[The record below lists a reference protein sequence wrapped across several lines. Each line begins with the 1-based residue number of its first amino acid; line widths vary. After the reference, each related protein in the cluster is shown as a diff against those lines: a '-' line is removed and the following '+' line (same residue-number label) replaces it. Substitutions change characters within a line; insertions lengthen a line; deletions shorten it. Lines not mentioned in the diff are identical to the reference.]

1 MPATP
6 WLREATKAERALAA
20 ERDDEDRLK
29 THRLIEDDADFAEVI
44 EALSDEPAY
53 AVDTEF
59 HRERTYYPKVALM
72 QLAWPGGCVLIDPLA
87 VDLRPFERVLKGPGL
102 AVMHAAAQDLLV
114 LQRACGTVPAALFDT
129 QIAAGFVGFST
140 PSLAT
145 LAFQILG
152 VDLPKANRLT
162 DWLRR
167 PLDVDQQLYAASDV
181 HHLLNLASILKDELS
196 DAGRLTWAE
205 EECEVLRSRSWL
217 PIEPE
222 LAWTRLKECRQLR
235 GSARAVAQAVAAWRE
250 RRAAELDVPIRFV
263 LADMAISGIAHRPP
277 KTLDQLAAIRGMD
290 QRVARGETGE
300 LILQAVK
307 AGLRNKVEVLRAPR
321 TDEIDRDMNAAVG
334 LVSAWLA
341 QMSRTLR
348 IEASQLAT
356 RADVGAFLNEDADAR
371 LAQGWRA
378 GLLGEPIRQL
388 LSGNYALAFDG
399 KGGLA
404 LEQRSGLPV
413 NFDLPTPSMVWDQ
426 PKRTGDDPE

>member
-6 WLREATKAERALAA
+6 WLREATKAERALAP
-20 ERDDEDRLK
+20 ERDDEDHLK

-72 QLAWPGGCVLIDPLA
+72 QLAWPGGCVLVDPLA
-87 VDLRPFERVLKGPGL
+87 VDLRPFERVLKGSGL

-145 LAFQILG
+145 LALQILG

-181 HHLLNLASILKDELS
+181 HHLLTLASILKDELS

-205 EECEVLRSRSWL
+205 EECEVLRSRSWH
-217 PIEPE
+217 PTEPE
-222 LAWTRLKECRQLR
+222 VAWTRLKECRQLR

-277 KTLDQLAAIRGMD
+277 KTIDQLAAIRGID
-290 QRVARGETGE
+290 QRVARGEAGE
-300 LILQAVK
+300 LILDAVK

-321 TDEIDRDMNAAVG
+321 TDDIDRDMNAAVG

-388 LSGNYALAFDG
+388 LTGNYALAFDG

-413 NFDLPTPSMVWDQ
+413 TFDLPTPSMVWDQ